1 MKNDYRFDDII
12 RAMLNAVI
20 EIENL
25 TDGLALDEFISD
37 KKTVSAVSYSFV
49 RLSAAAKTILQYA
62 RIKNEKL
69 PANVS
74 WRKVANI
81 SHWLENYR
89 QKISPP
95 IIWQTVKDDLPEIAK
110 GLRELVKDYPAEILP
125 DKNKLKRIRLISQ
138 TNIQLSSYTLELNI
152 VPYLKAI
159 TKLQEL
165 INEILERHEPSPIV
179 IKSISQN
186 SPVTIGIT
194 GAVEATQLIQ
204 ENLIVWKKQHAQAMA
219 KLLETDKMIEIEIKR
234 AEVLQTRASAS
245 KERAEADRIRAE
257 INLLNEQVEKMRL
270 ENEKLRIEVKKE
282 KIDLAIDIL
291 KKLYPN
297 LDEQNRID
305 YLMKL
310 LPIIDTLVG
319 NELELTA

>member
-12 RAMLNAVI
+12 RAMLNAVT

-25 TDGLALDEFISD
+25 TDGFTLDEFISD

-62 RIKNEKL
+62 RSRDEKL

-89 QKISPP
+89 QKISPS

-110 GLRELVKDYPAEILP
+110 GLRELVKDYPDEVSP
-125 DKNKLKRIRLISQ
+125 DKNKLQRIRLISQ
-138 TNIQLSSYTLELNI
+138 TNILLSSYTLEVNI

-165 INEILERHEPSPIV
+165 VNEILERHEPNPIF

-219 KLLETDKMIEIEIKR
+219 KLLETEKMIEIENKR
-234 AEVLQTRASAS
+234 AEVLQIRALAS
-245 KERAEADRIRAE
+245 KERAEADKIRAE

-282 KIDLAIDIL
+282 KINLAIDIL

-297 LDEQNRID
+297 IDEQNRIE

-319 NELELTA
+319 SELELTA